1 MKIREFLKIE
11 EEITGQ
17 IPEKFRKI
25 SEIVKDCICFNG
37 AELVK
42 HPGKYKDITQF
53 KDYNYSCKVI
63 EFCDNDFLISWTDNL
78 DDYCS
83 IIVSENFFDN
93 FEEYLKEIK
102 EYVRKNNEAE
112 TEKYNRYLEKQNQL
126 LKVKETKEYQEF
138 LRLKEIYDK

>member
-17 IPEKFRKI
+17 IPEKFSKI
-25 SEIVKDCICFNG
+25 SELVKDCLCFNG
-37 AELVK
+37 EKLVK
-42 HPGKYKDITQF
+42 NPGKYRDIVRF
-53 KDYNYSCKVI
+53 DDHNCNVI
-63 EFCDNDFLISWTDNL
+63 EYCNNDFLISWADSW

-93 FEEYLKEIK
+93 FEECLNEVR
-102 EYVRKNNEAE
+102 EYVRKNNEVE
-112 TEKYNRYLEKQNQL
+112 TEKYNTYLEKQKQNI
-126 LKVKETKEYQEF
+126 KTKESKEYQEF